1 MGPCVWKRRP
11 GSLEAIFSHEHREV
25 NRNRTEKTKKI
36 LLDAAGM
43 GKCPPTC
50 KISVSGCSL
59 PRRDLN
65 IFYVV

>member
-25 NRNRTEKTKKI
+25 NRTQTEKN
-36 LLDAAGM
+36 LLDAAGV

-50 KISVSGCSL
+50 KKSVSGCSL
-59 PRRDLN
+59 PRRDL
-65 IFYVV
+65 YVFCVV